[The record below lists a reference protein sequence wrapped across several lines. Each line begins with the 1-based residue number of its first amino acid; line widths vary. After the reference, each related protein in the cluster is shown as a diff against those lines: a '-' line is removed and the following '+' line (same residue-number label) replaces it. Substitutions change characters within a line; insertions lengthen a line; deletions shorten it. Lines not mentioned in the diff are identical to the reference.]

1 MTLET
6 LEIRFQAQVEEAAAQ
21 LQALIAQ
28 IRQVSAAAS
37 GMYSAGLRLS
47 QGLATGIRAGKSSV
61 IKAANEVASAAV
73 SRIRSALQ
81 IHSPSRVAHDLG
93 ARFSQGFALGM
104 LEGRTQAAA
113 SARSLGGVAA
123 AAVEQAPVAR
133 VAEGDLA
140 AAVERALGGMR
151 VVAPIEVDGVRLGQA
166 AIRGINAVRR
176 ATGRQML
183 DL

>member
-81 IHSPSRVAHDLG
+81 IHSPSRVAQDLG

-123 AAVEQAPVAR
+123 AAVE
-133 VAEGDLA
+133 
-140 AAVERALGGMR
+140 RALGAMR